1 MSTMDRDGRIE
12 LRELEHEM
20 RSSYL
25 DYAMSVIVG
34 RALPDVRD
42 GLKPVHRRVLYT
54 MDDMGLAPERGHV
67 KSANIVGRV
76 MGEFHP
82 HGDQAIYDAL
92 ARLAQDFASRYP
104 LIDGQGNFGT
114 PEFPPAAMRYTEAK
128 MSRIAVE
135 LLRGIDEDT
144 VDMVPTY
151 DDRRTEPVVLPARL
165 PNLLINGSSGIAV
178 GMATNIPP
186 HNLGEVV
193 DAVVAYIDA
202 PESTVDELMMYVKGP
217 DFPTG
222 GVIVGRQGIVDAYR
236 TGRGRVVVRGRAHN
250 EQLRNGRNA
259 IIFTELP
266 YQVNKSDLVRR
277 IAELARDKV
286 LPEVTD
292 ANDESGRDGTRVV
305 ITLRRGAVPL
315 VVLNKLYKHTSVQ
328 STFGVNAVAL
338 VDNVPRT
345 LGLRDIIHHYLEHQK
360 QVVVRRSRF
369 RLGRAEARA
378 HILEGLLIALG
389 RIDEVIALIRAAAD
403 PDEAR
408 EGLMDRFGLTE
419 VQARAILDLRL
430 QRLTALGREE
440 ISEALNKLAAE
451 IAEYLDILR
460 SREKLFGIVKDE
472 LNAVKEAYATPRRT
486 IILDAAGDM
495 EDEDLIQREEMVVT
509 VSHNGY
515 IKRVPLS
522 TYRAQRR
529 GGKGRSGMQT
539 REEDFVARLFVA
551 STHTPV
557 LFFSSLGQ
565 VYKEKVW
572 RLPLTSP
579 QSPGKFLRNI
589 LPLEAD
595 ERITTIMPL
604 PEDEESWATLDV
616 FFATTGGTVRRNK
629 LSDFTQVNR
638 AGKIA
643 MKLDEGEAI
652 VDVAICTE
660 DDDVLLT
667 TAQGQCIRFAVPEV
681 RVFKGRD
688 SMGVRG
694 IALDSEDRVIS
705 LSILRHFEANG
716 DERTAYL
723 KMSRAVNG
731 EANGDTEVDVG
742 EENGNA
748 GAGELAQDRYAA
760 MSAAEQFI
768 LTISENGYGKR
779 SSSFEYRI
787 TGRGGKG
794 IAAMAVNERNGPLVA
809 SFPVEDS
816 DQIMLVT
823 DGGQLIR
830 CPVEGIRIIGRGA
843 QGVIVFNTADDEKV
857 VSVERVAGEDEEEG
871 EGGEV

>member
-430 QRLTALGREE
+430 QRLTQLEADTIRAEHEQLQKDIAALRAILGDESRVLAVIREE
-440 ISEALNKLAAE
+440 ILALRERFADERRTEIIAAE
-451 IAEYLDILR
+451 GEIDL
-460 SREKLFGIVKDE
+460 
-472 LNAVKEAYATPRRT
+472 
-486 IILDAAGDM
+486 
-495 EDEDLIQREEMVVT
+495 EDLIAEEEMVI
-509 VSHNGY
+509 SLSRGGY
-515 IKRVPLS
+515 LKRLPVS

-529 GGKGRSGMQT
+529 GGKGLRGASLKDDDYIEHM
-539 REEDFVARLFVA
+539 FIA
-551 STHTPV
+551 STHHYL
-557 LFFSSLGQ
+557 LFFTNQGR
-565 VYKEKVW
+565 VYRQKVHE
-572 RLPLTSP
+572 LPQGARDARGRHISNVLA
-579 QSPGKFLRNI
+579 L
-589 LPLEAD
+589 L
-595 ERITTIMPL
+595 
-604 PEDEESWATLDV
+604 EDEEIRAV
-616 FFATTGGTVRRNK
+616 FATRDYTEGKYLVLATRDGMIKKTEFSAYDTVLRE
-629 LSDFTQVNR
+629 
-638 AGKIA
+638 AGLFA
-643 MKLDEGEAI
+643 VSLTEGDELVG
-652 VDVAICTE
+652 VQLTDGE
-660 DDDVLLT
+660 DDLLIVS
-667 TAQGQCIRFAVPEV
+667 ARGQAARFSESAVKPQGRQTR
-681 RVFKGRD
+681 
-688 SMGVRG
+688 GVRAINLG
-694 IALDSEDRVIS
+694 KDDRVLS
-705 LSILRHFEANG
+705 LC
-716 DERTAYL
+716 
-723 KMSRAVNG
+723 V
-731 EANGDTEVDVG
+731 
-742 EENGNA
+742 
-748 GAGELAQDRYAA
+748 AQDD
-760 MSAAEQFI
+760 ED
-768 LTISENGYGKR
+768 LLVVTGNGYGKR
-779 SSSFEYRI
+779 TPVAEYPCKGRPTKGVRTIRVSDKKGELVTARRVREGTQLLLVSQGGQVIRI
-787 TGRGGKG
+787 DVDAVKRMGRSTEGVRLMVLK
-794 IAAMAVNERNGPLVA
+794 EDDRVA
-809 SFPVEDS
+809 SVATVVES
-816 DQIMLVT
+816 ET
-823 DGGQLIR
+823 D
-830 CPVEGIRIIGRGA
+830 
-843 QGVIVFNTADDEKV
+843 ADDV
-857 VSVERVAGEDEEEG
+857 VLDGAPAVDAEAAAEPADADVETP
-871 EGGEV
+871 EVDPEA